1 MAVAAYLW
9 PLLALLAF
17 AVTLGMQKGWAASFG
32 QLFYWLAA
40 QIDKLPSITV
50 VGRTLGFGGVAHAIR
65 AASDSVYHWLGQ
77 AVQHTSGPWV
87 AFTHYMADVLAKPA
101 QQVALATAD
110 VLHTLTILRTQVI
123 PRMIAAKVAWIPAH
137 LARLSSQVASLA
149 ARAPVHIVKEINDV
163 AIPKVKVVVMQA
175 AALPFPRIGRVE
187 REAGALGK
195 RIDKLARR
203 VAPAALAAAIVATV
217 ARTSWR
223 WVRCGKVRK
232 VGRQVCGM
240 DDSMLDSLLADTV
253 LIAGTISLVE
263 FARGLQGGMDAVT
276 PQVRKFWRVV

>member
-1 MAVAAYLW
+1 MALAPYLW

-17 AVTLGMQKGWAASFG
+17 AVTLGLQKGWAASFG

-40 QIDKLPSITV
+40 QIDKLPSLSV
-50 VGRTLGFGGVAHAIR
+50 LGRTLGFGGVAHAIR

-77 AVQHTSGPWV
+77 AVQHTSAPWV

-101 QQVALATAD
+101 QQVALGLAD
-110 VLHTLTILRTQVI
+110 VLHTLTVLRTQII

-137 LARLSSQVASLA
+137 LARLAAQVASLA
-149 ARAPVHIVKEINDV
+149 ARAPVHIVKQIEHTTANTT
-163 AIPKVKVVVMQA
+163 KVIVNKAV
-175 AALPFPRIGRVE
+175 ALPWPRIGHLE
-187 REAGALGK
+187 REAGTLGK
-195 RIDKLARR
+195 RIDRLARR
-203 VAPAALAAAIVATV
+203 VAPAALAAAIVATI

-240 DDSMLDSLLADTV
+240 DDSLLDSLLADTV
-253 LIAGTISLVE
+253 VVVGTVSLVE
-263 FARGLQGGMDAVT
+263 FARGMQDAT
-276 PQVRKFWRVV
+276 EEIAGAVRAFWRA